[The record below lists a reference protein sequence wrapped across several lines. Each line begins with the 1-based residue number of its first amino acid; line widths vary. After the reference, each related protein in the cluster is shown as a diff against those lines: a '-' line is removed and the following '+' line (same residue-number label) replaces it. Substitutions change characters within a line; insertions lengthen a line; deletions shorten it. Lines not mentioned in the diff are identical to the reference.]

1 MARMMEWRA
10 VSRSAGVVAMITLA
24 AALVAPN
31 ASTGRLRTS
40 PLDGR
45 WTFTWTRAQLNHV
58 GAPHVVPA
66 GTFLVEFRNGRLSRL
81 LPRPVLRGARFT
93 TSGNVAT
100 LVFPVPAPA
109 GLVAGRIYTM
119 RWSIYRDRLTWSH
132 VPGRA
137 GIDAFAITP
146 WTRVR

>member
-1 MARMMEWRA
+1 M
-10 VSRSAGVVAMITLA
+10 RSATYRQGMLVLMAVASGLA
-24 AALVAPN
+24 AVAPTAAGGLR
-31 ASTGRLRTS
+31 ASS

-66 GTFLVEFRNGRLSRL
+66 RLFLVEFRDGRFTRL

-100 LVFPVPAPA
+100 FVFPAPLPA

-119 RWSIYRDRLTWSH
+119 RWSIYRDRLTWSR

-137 GIDAFAITP
+137 GLRAFTITP
-146 WTRVR
+146 WTRAR